1 MHDGNKNLITKGK
14 IDNQARSEE
23 KKEGKKTVSKVFSLL
38 YFKCA

>member
-23 KKEGKKTVSKVFSLL
+23 KKEGKKNCFQSLFFAIL
-38 YFKCA
+38 